1 MDVPQSV
8 AADDHEGVAEAVE
21 PGPQPRHGLVVGLQE
36 VDHLEGRPFAVRTV
50 QRLVGGHARVVH
62 APTARRCHRVARERL
77 GQRTEY
83 GHEPAP
89 ARVHDTRAPQ
99 DRELSRRR
107 VERGTG
113 TVVRGAGHVHA
124 VAARP
129 AGDVR
134 GVRSGSR
141 HRQNRA
147 LHGVRDR
154 LPGGLGGPAQCAP
167 QAVPVGVFAVIRLT
181 AGVAREDL
189 GHAAKELRED
199 RSGVSA
205 GPYQCS
211 VSHRVDDVG
220 QRGRC
225 GFEAREDRFHSLYRG
240 LDGQVQIGACVPV
253 RDGIDVD
260 RVDLLAVPPERLQ
273 GQCAPGA
280 HRVDVEHLRHLR
292 LLEQPNWHRSVD
304 PGGGPSGRGPGTA
317 TGATMVVSF
326 YRSSRCMLL
335 RLPDIHRAFPWHR
348 HSDPPIR
355 SRHAGINRK
364 CI

>member
-1 MDVPQSV
+1 M
-8 AADDHEGVAEAVE
+8 
-21 PGPQPRHGLVVGLQE
+21 
-36 VDHLEGRPFAVRTV
+36 
-50 QRLVGGHARVVH
+50 VH
-62 APTARRCHRVARERL
+62 APAARRCHRVARERL
-77 GQRTEY
+77 RQRAEHR
-83 GHEPAP
+83 HEAAP
-89 ARVHDTRAPQ
+89 ARVHDARAPQ

-113 TVVRGAGHVHA
+113 AVVRGAGHVTA
-124 VAARP
+124 VS
-129 AGDVR
+129 
-134 GVRSGSR
+134 GVTVGGVGSGGG

-154 LPGGLGGPAQCAP
+154 FPGGLGGPAQCTP
-167 QAVPVGVFAVIRLT
+167 QSVPDGAVAVIRLT
-181 AGVAREDL
+181 VGVAREDL

-205 GPYQCS
+205 GPDQGS

-225 GFEAREDRFHSLYRG
+225 GFEAREDRFDRLHRG
-240 LDGQVQIGACVPV
+240 LDGQVEIGACVPV

-273 GQCAPGA
+273 GQCTPGA